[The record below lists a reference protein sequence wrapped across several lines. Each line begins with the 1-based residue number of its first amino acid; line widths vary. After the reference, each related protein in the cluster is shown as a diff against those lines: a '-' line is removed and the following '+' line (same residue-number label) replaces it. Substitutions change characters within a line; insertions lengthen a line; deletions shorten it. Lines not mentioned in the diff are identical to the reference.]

1 MLQTTHTPKFRSELS
16 FVETRTAIKVE
27 ELERLLKNVNLAPL
41 AVVDQETKQQ
51 ILRSLVVRMHGLCQ
65 FPRRSVLKLKAVK

>member
-1 MLQTTHTPKFRSELS
+1 MLQTTQTPKFRSELS

-51 ILRSLVVRMHGLCQ
+51 ILRSLIVLMYRLCQ